1 MRSLFGMII
10 KFNGCQFFIY
20 GHFGLSHLGV
30 LRSCV
35 PDEINW
41 DLIWWIAKTW
51 KRLAHQYLVPTMG
64 RSRDQEPVMAT
75 RVTWSRDMF
84 PLTALWHYWL
94 FVRKADWLAMD
105 SQHKGPVIR
114 TLMVSVLLVIEYLY
128 FVIADNYRKAYKNN
142 KNTELLKS
150 LKYVHIVR

>member
-1 MRSLFGMII
+1 
-10 KFNGCQFFIY
+10 
-20 GHFGLSHLGV
+20 
-30 LRSCV
+30 
-35 PDEINW
+35 
-41 DLIWWIAKTW
+41 
-51 KRLAHQYLVPTMG
+51 
-64 RSRDQEPVMAT
+64 
-75 RVTWSRDMF
+75 
-84 PLTALWHYWL
+84 
-94 FVRKADWLAMD
+94 MD